1 MKNERLSHGADN
13 GLDQRDFPTYFNGD
27 MSAITLKVNG
37 KTHTL
42 DLDPGTPLLYALSDD
57 LELRGPKFGCGLGQC
72 GACTVIVKGQ
82 AQRSCIM
89 PVASVNGEEITT
101 LEGLGT
107 VEKPHRIQQAFIEE
121 QAAQCGFCL
130 NAIIMTAKA
139 FLDKNPKATDEQIQQ
154 AMSGVLCRCFT
165 HVRMLRAIKRYAK
178 GVAR

>member
-1 MKNERLSHGADN
+1 LTNAIFEPN
-13 GLDQRDFPTYFNGD
+13 FNGD

-37 KTHTL
+37 NTHTL

-72 GACTVIVKGQ
+72 GSCMVIVRGQ
-82 AQRSCIM
+82 AVRSCIT
-89 PVASVNGEEITT
+89 PVEAVKGDEITT

-107 VEKPHRIQQAFIEE
+107 VEKPHPIQQAFIEE

-139 FLDKNPKATDEQIQQ
+139 FLDRNPKSTDEQIQQ

-165 HVRMLRAIKRYAK
+165 HVRVFRAIKRYAK
-178 GVAR
+178 EMAR

>member
-1 MKNERLSHGADN
+1 
-13 GLDQRDFPTYFNGD
+13 

-37 KTHTL
+37 NTHAL
-42 DLDPGTPLLYALSDD
+42 DLDPTTPLLYALSDD
-57 LELRGPKFGCGLGQC
+57 LALRGPKFGCGLGQC
-72 GACTVIVKGQ
+72 GSCTVIVKGQ
-82 AQRSCIM
+82 AVRSCIT
-89 PVASVNGEEITT
+89 PVEAVKGDEITT

-107 VEKPHRIQQAFIEE
+107 VEKPHPIQQAFIEE

-139 FLDKNPKATDEQIQQ
+139 FLDKNPKATDEQILQ

-178 GVAR
+178 EMAR